1 MSTQQAVAPASP
13 TTAEPGRRP
22 NRGLLIGAAA
32 LAAAGLCTGGWFAFL
47 SPHDS
52 TVTLGADA
60 AQAAPG
66 KAVPLHGRIT
76 PMAANRVVEVSTATT
91 KGGPYTAAGTAV
103 TDAAGQYSLTWS
115 PTEAGTVWV
124 RASAVTLG
132 RDQQAQSAPAPV
144 TVRTPASLTLNAGAA
159 AIRTTGNTIVTATL
173 APAGGAVTFEK
184 STDGQTWTPLAGA
197 TSAKPGV
204 TAAKVAGM
212 PGGLWHIRAT
222 AAQTDTATAVTAKE
236 VTVLVE
242 DYKAAGGQYL
252 AIVAGGNKAIDQL
265 NDMID
270 AGASQAALRVQAE
283 AVSKAISKQ
292 AKDFRAYR
300 GWPRE
305 VAPIVADLARQDV
318 VEADNFHMRAQS
330 RSVEE
335 WNQIAEQLNA
345 APDVGGADAARI
357 RDILGLPKR
366 NLHP

>member
-1 MSTQQAVAPASP
+1 MSTQQAVAPASA
-13 TTAEPGRRP
+13 TTVKPDHRP
-22 NRGLLIGAAA
+22 SRGLAIGAAA
-32 LAAAGLCTGGWFAFL
+32 LTAVGLCTGGWFAFL

-66 KAVPLHGRIT
+66 KAIPLHGRIT
-76 PMAANRVVEVSTATT
+76 PMTANRVVEVSTATAQ
-91 KGGPYTAAGTAV
+91 GGPYTAAGTAV

-115 PTEAGTVWV
+115 PAQAGTVWV
-124 RASAVTLG
+124 RATAVTLG

-144 TVRTPASLTLNAGAA
+144 TVRTPATLTLKAAAA
-159 AIRTTGNTIVTATL
+159 AIRTTGNTTVTATL

-204 TAAKVAGM
+204 AAAKVAGM

-222 AAQTDTATAVTAKE
+222 AAQTDTATRVAAKE

-242 DYKAAGGQYL
+242 DYKAAGAKYL
-252 AIVAGGNKAIDQL
+252 AIVAGGNKANQKLEDL
-265 NDMID
+265 ID

-283 AVSKAISKQ
+283 AISKALSKQ
-292 AKDFRAYR
+292 AKDFRAYK

-305 VAPIVADLARQDV
+305 VAPIVADLAKQTV
-318 VEADNFHMRAQS
+318 VDADNFHMRAQS

-335 WNQIAEQLNA
+335 WNAIADPWIA
-345 APDVGGADAARI
+345 APDVVGADASRI
-357 RDILGLPKR
+357 RDILDLPKR

>member
-1 MSTQQAVAPASP
+1 V
-13 TTAEPGRRP
+13 GDR
-22 NRGLLIGAAA
+22 
-32 LAAAGLCTGGWFAFL
+32 
-47 SPHDS
+47 
-52 TVTLGADA
+52 
-60 AQAAPG
+60 
-66 KAVPLHGRIT
+66 
-76 PMAANRVVEVSTATT
+76 
-91 KGGPYTAAGTAV
+91 
-103 TDAAGQYSLTWS
+103 
-115 PTEAGTVWV
+115 
-124 RASAVTLG
+124 
-132 RDQQAQSAPAPV
+132 
-144 TVRTPASLTLNAGAA
+144 
-159 AIRTTGNTIVTATL
+159 
-173 APAGGAVTFEK
+173 
-184 STDGQTWTPLAGA
+184 TPLAGA
-197 TSAKPGV
+197 TTPKPGV
-204 TAAKVAGM
+204 AAARVAGV

-222 AAQTDTATAVTAKE
+222 AAQTDTATATTAKE

-242 DYKAAGGQYL
+242 DYKAAGARYL
-252 AIVAGGNKAIDQL
+252 AIVAGGNKAIDRL

-305 VAPIVADLARQDV
+305 VATIVADLARQDV